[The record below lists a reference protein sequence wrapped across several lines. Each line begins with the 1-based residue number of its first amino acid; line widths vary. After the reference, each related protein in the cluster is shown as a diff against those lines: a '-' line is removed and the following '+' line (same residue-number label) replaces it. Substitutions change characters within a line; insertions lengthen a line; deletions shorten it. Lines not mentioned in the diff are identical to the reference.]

1 MRLLHTVVLCFGLIL
16 FSLWVPIAAATWL
29 PGWHEAS
36 CDWHPRCDHYGRES
50 ANARITEL
58 RAFQQGRATLDPERW
73 TEKERTHLAE
83 VRRILVAFTVFALAG
98 GALLLRADAAR
109 RAQAARWAMLFA
121 AACVIILPFFA
132 GFWRDVFHPLLFSNQ
147 LWLNEPA
154 DTSWWI
160 MPRIYFQY
168 TTALVIGVATLLCAL
183 VRVQAMRQ
191 LNP

>member
-1 MRLLHTVVLCFGLIL
+1 MRLLHTLVLSIGLIL
-16 FSLWVPIAAATWL
+16 FALWLPIATVTWL

-36 CDWHPRCDHYGRES
+36 CDWHPRCEQYGRAS
-50 ANARITEL
+50 AELRITEL
-58 RAFQQGRATLDPERW
+58 RAFQQGRAELDPARW

-83 VRRILVAFTVFALAG
+83 VRRILVFFTAFALAG

-121 AACVIILPFFA
+121 AACVIVLPFFA
-132 GFWRDVFHPLLFSNQ
+132 SFWRDVFHPLLFSNQ

-154 DTSWWI
+154 DTSWWV
-160 MPRIYFQY
+160 MPRLYFQY

-183 VRVQAMRQ
+183 VRAQAMRQ